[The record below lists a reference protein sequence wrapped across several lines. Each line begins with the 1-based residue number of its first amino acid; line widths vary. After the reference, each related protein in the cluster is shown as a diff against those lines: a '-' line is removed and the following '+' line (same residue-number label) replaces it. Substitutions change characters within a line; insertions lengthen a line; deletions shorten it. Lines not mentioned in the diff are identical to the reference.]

1 MLKKFLSVSLLAVAL
16 IFFGSQEKVS
26 AYDVYCGTYRDGN
39 KAYLM
44 TETIQTNDS
53 GMYCTVKAVK
63 GNNVTYIYY
72 KFGFGRGIWY
82 SNSQG
87 FSGECTQYGTPI
99 AWNIQSEASRYW

>member
-1 MLKKFLSVSLLAVAL
+1 MKKLLSVVLIAVAL
-16 IFFGSQEKVS
+16 IFVGNNQAE
-26 AYDVYCGTYRDGN
+26 AQDVYCGTYSDGS

-53 GMYCTVKAVK
+53 EMYCTVKATK
-63 GNNVTYIYY
+63 GNNVIYIYY
-72 KFGFGRGIWY
+72 KFGYGRGIWY

-99 AWNIQSEASRYW
+99 AWNIQNEASRYW